1 MPAPVAAPFSL
12 PQLVGYVAFLLGVV
26 SFLQRND
33 RRLRGMIGV
42 QAFTYAVHFFLLG
55 STVAAVASLITS
67 TRAWLSLVTRSRVV
81 AVVILAVNLA
91 FGLLTAKNA
100 AGWLPVVATSA
111 GTIAFF
117 WFSGLAMRAILLL
130 STACWLT
137 NNLLVGSIGGTMLE
151 LFIGA
156 VNTTTCYRIW
166 RAARAGAVAAPR
178 PSHAPER
185 A

>member
-1 MPAPVAAPFSL
+1 MSTPDPFSL
-12 PQLVGYVAFLLGVV
+12 PQLVGYVAFVLGVA

-42 QAFTYAVHFFLLG
+42 QASTYAVHFFLLG
-55 STVAAVASLITS
+55 STVAGIASLITS
-67 TRAWLSLVTRSRVV
+67 TRAWLSLVTRARVLGV
-81 AVVILAVNLA
+81 AILCVNLV

-117 WFSGLAMRAILLL
+117 WFAGLRMRLILLL

-137 NNLLVGSIGGTMLE
+137 NNLIVGSIGGTMLE

-156 VNTTTCYRIW
+156 TNSTTCYRLW
-166 RAARAGAVAAPR
+166 RDARVREPGTPP
-178 PSHAPER
+178 PSHAPGN

>member
-1 MPAPVAAPFSL
+1 VNVPAAFSL
-12 PQLVGYVAFLLGVV
+12 PQVVGYLAFLLGVT

-33 RRLRGMIGV
+33 RRLRGMIGA

-67 TRAWLSLVTRSRVV
+67 TRAFLSLVTRARAV
-81 AVVILAVNLA
+81 AVAILVVNLG
-91 FGLLTAKNA
+91 FGLLTVKSA

-117 WFSGLAMRAILLL
+117 WFTGLRMRLILLL

-137 NNLLVGSIGGTMLE
+137 NDLIVGSIGGTMLE

-156 VNTTTCYRIW
+156 ANGTTCYRIW
-166 RAARAGAVAAPR
+166 RAAHAGKLDAGR